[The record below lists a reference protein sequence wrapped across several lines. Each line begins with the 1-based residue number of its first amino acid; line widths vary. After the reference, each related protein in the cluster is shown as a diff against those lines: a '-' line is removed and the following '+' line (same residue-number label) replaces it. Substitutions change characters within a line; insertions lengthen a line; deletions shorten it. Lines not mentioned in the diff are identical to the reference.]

1 MCTHLTSLIHHHRFT
16 LLNWLLLPSVV
27 SFLGHYQFIT
37 PSHHVTTQTPSTTM
51 STRLLTTK
59 ILDHHNN
66 YHMPCRVWFWEVPSL
81 LTMSDAKSSKG
92 LKNEEVEKGTYGTVV
107 ELPYVP
113 VYNEEADSNAK
124 ELRSSFPTRPRRPLP
139 RLPTALTRSCS

>member
-1 MCTHLTSLIHHHRFT
+1 
-16 LLNWLLLPSVV
+16 
-27 SFLGHYQFIT
+27 
-37 PSHHVTTQTPSTTM
+37 
-51 STRLLTTK
+51 
-59 ILDHHNN
+59 
-66 YHMPCRVWFWEVPSL
+66 
-81 LTMSDAKSSKG
+81 MSDAKSSKG